1 MMGECGLARALL
13 AAPSAAPLLSAPVDP
28 AHTVASGEGSAAAA
42 VAAAVAAAAAAPAA
56 LHFHQGLAVPIARL
70 GPLDLGYFHRVAD
83 RVLSAFTVE
92 LWIAGGC

>member
-28 AHTVASGEGSAAAA
+28 AHTVASGEGSA
-42 VAAAVAAAAAAPAA
+42 AAAVAAAAAAPAA